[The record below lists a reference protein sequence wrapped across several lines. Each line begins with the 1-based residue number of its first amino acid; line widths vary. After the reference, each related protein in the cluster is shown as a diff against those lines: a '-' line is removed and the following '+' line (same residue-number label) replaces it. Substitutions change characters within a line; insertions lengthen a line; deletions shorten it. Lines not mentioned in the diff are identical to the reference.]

1 MKKSISILTL
11 IVAVTAV
18 VTGCNRDSGNDN
30 STTVDTNTLT
40 GTNDL
45 SLDNT
50 NPSVSQ
56 QATAMATNA
65 WAKTKEATTN
75 AWQDIKE
82 SLSSAW
88 DYSYDKKEAFMT
100 DATNDLSVLDQKIQ
114 TLSDK
119 AATANDNVKA
129 DAQVKLQELRAKRAV
144 LDQKLTDVR
153 NSTEAT
159 WNDAKAG
166 FQASYEDAKSSVKQA
181 WQWLKDKMNQ

>member
-1 MKKSISILTL
+1 MKKSISILAAL
-11 IVAVTAV
+11 VAVTALI
-18 VTGCNRDSGNDN
+18 TACNRNSDNVNSASG
-30 STTVDTNTLT
+30 DTNLPPT
-40 GTNDL
+40 TNDL
-45 SLDNT
+45 SLGST

-56 QATAMATNA
+56 QATGMATNA
-65 WAKTKEATTN
+65 WEKTKEATTN

-88 DYSYDKKEAFMT
+88 DYSYDKKDAFMA
-100 DATNDLSVLDQKIQ
+100 DATNDLSALDQKIQ

-144 LDQKLTDVR
+144 LDQKLTDVK
-153 NSTEAT
+153 NSTEAN
-159 WNDAKAG
+159 WNDVKAG